1 LVDLTFTRL
10 LCGEAPAMN
19 AGMLLVLTLML
30 PLVMLAACAARQLRR
45 HMTVLLVVAPLP
57 ALAAACLADGSAV
70 GLPPA
75 LLGLTLVL
83 DRPGAMLLGAA
94 ALLWATAGAYAGRHF
109 SRNPDG
115 GRFAVWWLM
124 TLTGNFGAFLAADL
138 VGFYLFFTL
147 ASLAAYGLVVFDGSP
162 AAKRAAAIYVG
173 LAVFGEALLLMAF
186 VLMATAIPDASLLIG
201 DAVASFATSPWRDYT
216 MAFLILAFGLK
227 IGLFPFHVWM
237 PLTYSGAPIPAAA
250 VLSGSAVKVGVIG
263 LIRFLPLEA
272 PMPDWGEVLVIA
284 GLFST
289 FYGVAIGITQ
299 ANPKTVLAYSSV
311 SQMGLLAA
319 ILGMGLSAGEKSA
332 VLVAAFS
339 ATFHVLVKGGLFLAI
354 GVATPTRRG
363 VWLVLVPAVVLALG
377 LGGLPL
383 TGGALAKFASKPLMG
398 QGILG
403 VLATL
408 SAIGSTLLMLH
419 FLRRMWS
426 TSSQPDSAEAW
437 ASIWPWLA
445 TALAAIVLPWI
456 LYSGATN
463 EPLRDA
469 ILPKE
474 IWEALWPVLL
484 GALASLALWRWGD
497 LLPRIPAGDLL
508 AADKGLVRLADVSGA
523 ALERIDRH
531 LREWPIATTLL
542 VGLAVLL
549 SVSASLGR

>member
-1 LVDLTFTRL
+1 
-10 LCGEAPAMN
+10 MN
-19 AGMLLVLTLML
+19 AEMLLVLTLAL
-30 PLVMLAACAARQLRR
+30 PLVTLAGCLSRQFRR
-45 HMTVLLVVAPLP
+45 HVAVLLVVAPLP
-57 ALAAACLADGSAV
+57 ALATACLLADGSTV
-70 GLPPA
+70 VLPPA

-94 ALLWATAGAYAGRHF
+94 ALLWITAGAYAGRRF
-109 SRNPDG
+109 RGNPDG
-115 GRFAVWWLM
+115 ARFAVWWLM
-124 TLTGNFGAFLAADL
+124 TLTGNLGAFLAADM

-162 AAKRAAAIYVG
+162 EAKRAAAIYVG

-186 VLMATAIPDASLLIG
+186 VLMATATPDSSLLIG
-201 DAVASFATSPWRDYT
+201 DAVASFATSPWRDYA

-237 PLTYSGAPIPAAA
+237 PLTYSAAPIPAAA

-263 LIRFLPLEA
+263 LIRFLPFEV
-272 PMPDWGEVLVIA
+272 PMHNWGEVLVIA

-319 ILGMGLSAGEKSA
+319 VLGMGLSAGEKSA
-332 VLVAAFS
+332 ALVAAFS

-354 GVATPTRRG
+354 GVATPTKRG
-363 VWLVLVPAVVLALG
+363 VWLVFVPAVVLALG

-383 TGGALAKFASKPLMG
+383 TGGALAKLASKPLMG
-398 QGILG
+398 QGIVG

-426 TSSQPDSAEAW
+426 STTQSEAR
-437 ASIWPWLA
+437 ASLLPWLA
-445 TALAAIVLPWI
+445 TALVAIVLPWI
-456 LYSGATN
+456 LYSVVTD

-469 ILPKE
+469 MLPKE

-484 GALASLALWRWGD
+484 GSLASLALWRWGR
-497 LLPRIPAGDLL
+497 LLPRLPAGDVI
-508 AADKGLVRLADVSGA
+508 AADKGLVRLADASGA
-523 ALERIDRH
+523 AMEKIDRY
-531 LREWPIATTLL
+531 LREWPVATALL
-542 VGLAVLL
+542 VGLATLL

>member
-1 LVDLTFTRL
+1 
-10 LCGEAPAMN
+10 MN
-19 AGMLLVLTLML
+19 AGMLLVLTLVP
-30 PLVMLAACAARQLRR
+30 PLVMLAACLSRQFRR
-45 HMTVLLVVAPLP
+45 HMPVLLVLAPLP
-57 ALAAACLADGSAV
+57 ALSAACLLADGSAV
-70 GLPPA
+70 VLPPA
-75 LLGLTLVL
+75 LLGLRLVL

-94 ALLWATAGAYAGRHF
+94 ALLWITAGAYAGRYL
-109 SRNPDG
+109 RGNPDG

-162 AAKRAAAIYVG
+162 EAKRAAAIYVG

-237 PLTYSGAPIPAAA
+237 PLTYSAAPIPAAA

-284 GLFST
+284 GLFSA
-289 FYGVAIGITQ
+289 FYGVVIGITQ

-319 ILGMGLSAGEKSA
+319 ILGMGLSAGEKST

-354 GVATPTRRG
+354 GGGTPKRHG
-363 VWLVLVPAVVLALG
+363 VWLTPVPAAVLALG

-398 QGILG
+398 QGIAG

-408 SAIGSTLLMLH
+408 SAIGSALLMVH
-419 FLRRMWS
+419 FLRRMWGGA
-426 TSSQPDSAEAW
+426 SQPDSAETW
-437 ASIWPWLA
+437 ASMLPWLT

-456 LYSGATN
+456 LYSDATN

-469 ILPKE
+469 IAPKE

-484 GALASLALWRWGD
+484 GALASLALWRWGR
-497 LLPRIPAGDLL
+497 LLPRIPAGDVL
-508 AADKGLVRLADVSGA
+508 AADKGLVRLTDASGA
-523 ALERIDRH
+523 AMEKIDRH
-531 LREWPIATTLL
+531 LREWPVASALL
-542 VGLAVLL
+542 VGLAILL
-549 SVSASLGR
+549 SVSTFLGR